1 MLTLPEKTSTVI
13 LADLLLAAFQGPALM
28 GIAVMVCD
36 ASGRLLLANQIAHD
50 ILTLGDG
57 LRVDSEN
64 LICGEHVDGRTF
76 LQALQQIDKRRAPRL
91 QGSASSAFGV
101 RRPSGNPPFT
111 VLLHP
116 LEAPPI
122 PSRSMIVVFVLD
134 PFRRIFVEHAEL
146 YQLFGLTAAETRL
159 ANLLMEGKSLSR
171 SCRELGWRRSTG
183 STHLKLMFR
192 KTRVH
197 TQSQL
202 VLLLLKSIGLLRPRD
217 RALSTADLDLDQ
229 CAPRPTST
237 QRKGIVS
244 ATPYW
249 TDADS
254 PSGTKALG

>member
-1 MLTLPEKTSTVI
+1 
-13 LADLLLAAFQGPALM
+13 M

-50 ILTLGDG
+50 ILALGDG
-57 LRVDSEN
+57 LQVDSDN

-76 LQALQQIDKRRAPRL
+76 VQALQQIDKRRAPRL
-91 QGSASSAFGV
+91 HGNASAFGV

-111 VLLHP
+111 VLLHS
-116 LEAPPI
+116 LQAPPI
-122 PSRSMIVVFVLD
+122 PSRSMTAVFVLD

-159 ANLLMEGKSLSR
+159 ANLLMEGKSLSHC
-171 SCRELGWRRSTG
+171 CRELGWRRSTG

-217 RALSTADLDLDQ
+217 RALPTADSDQ
-229 CAPRPTST
+229 CAPQLTST
-237 QRKGIVS
+237 QRKGLVS

-249 TDADS
+249 TGADS